1 MFGEATAGP
10 FHATI
15 GALERRL
22 RLKAHTYGTYV
33 HWTAGG
39 GEGTKSYRSFSRDHT
54 IGADG
59 KPDIAASSDPAFR
72 GNSARY
78 NPEEL
83 LVASLSS
90 CHMLW
95 YLHLCSVNGITI
107 VDYRDQ
113 ASGVLEESDDS
124 SGQFVRVELHPV
136 VTIAASADRDRA
148 LALHHEAHRL
158 CFIARSVNF
167 PVEVDAKIVAAA

>member
-1 MFGEATAGP
+1 MKTHGYRA
-10 FHATI
+10 
-15 GALERRL
+15 
-22 RLKAHTYGTYV
+22 YV
-33 HWTAGG
+33 HWTAAN
-39 GEGTKSYRSFSRDHT
+39 GEGTKSYRSYSRNHE

-72 GNSARY
+72 GDAGRY

-95 YLHLCSVNGITI
+95 YLHLASVSGIT
-107 VDYRDQ
+107 VVEYRDE
-113 ASGVLEESDDS
+113 ASGEMEESDD
-124 SGQFVRVELHPV
+124 GAGRFLRVELRPK
-136 VTIAASADRDRA
+136 VTIAGGSETARA
-148 LALHHEAHRL
+148 LALHHDAHAR

-167 PVEVDAKIVAAA
+167 PVNVNAEIVRRGAQATTAAPRKRRP